1 MRRDWMDI
9 VLVCGLAASLAAPA
23 FSQDERLERAARGA
37 GQPESV
43 SDAAS
48 DASQDSL
55 DEPFVLGPFAQ
66 PIEITEFVAYV
77 AETLGINISRD
88 AALTGQ
94 IAFNTGVEITK
105 RDLLPLLDAR
115 LEDLGYTVVLD
126 SMGFYSIKKTA
137 DIRINPGEDPGATTR
152 FIPTPGVRPSALQ
165 RMISTQ
171 LGIAAQQG
179 NQSVPGVRISYEDEL
194 GMIVMTDS
202 PRRIAAVEALVE
214 AFLEQRNAL
223 ITETIKLDHI
233 SAPQAKARAAQLL
246 NAENTTRN
254 MFNQVNQGVDPN
266 MLNQGQTGSGSLAS
280 RLTVDPAGN
289 NLIFRGLPEEFEEIR
304 SIIEAVDKPSQLVA
318 VRYFTGTSTRA
329 IAENASKWGFG
340 EVDFTSTTDDSN
352 VQNFGFRNFQ
362 QQQQQ
367 LNGMAGQDQEEV
379 VGGSRMLADVGR
391 GVIIY
396 FATEQLHKQFDQLVK
411 QLGADDEEIVVQTY
425 KLEYADAEDVAD
437 ILQALIERT
446 RPQTEASAFLPRDG
460 GNNSQ
465 PRFVMTPNG
474 FQQQTE
480 SDASSPQGFN
490 PNPDTSFV
498 IADVG
503 NNQVVITAPR
513 QTQDEFAQL
522 IERIDLRRAQV
533 YIEATIVAVNDTDA
547 FRLAIESQFLDFN
560 ADGEGGGVRTNFGLS
575 SLDAFTNS
583 TAVATGLPGVTAALI
598 KDDYIPFIIHATKTD
613 TNSRV
618 VATPQLLVD
627 DNSEATVFT
636 SQEVP
641 YQTTSR
647 TDVSEV
653 TSFEFAEAKTELIV
667 TPQISAG
674 GTIRLDYGITLEDF
688 TGTALEGAPP
698 PKQSNSLTGESVTV
712 PSDST
717 VVIGGLVIESEGRSY
732 VRVPLLGDIPL
743 IGHLFGDERKD
754 GRKTTLYVF
763 LKPRVLRDPT
773 PNDIR
778 LLTEGPQAASG
789 LDSDV
794 PYLPPIVMK
803 STWKSEEPEALPVVD
818 DGTPRIG
825 LPSESNPNL
834 NQRELKRED
843 D

>member
-1 MRRDWMDI
+1 MDI
-9 VLVCGLAASLAAPA
+9 VLVCGLAVSLASPA
-23 FSQDERLERAARGA
+23 FSQDEALEAADQA
-37 GQPESV
+37 SGQPE
-43 SDAAS
+43 DAA
-48 DASQDSL
+48 DAGQDSL

-66 PIEITEFVAYV
+66 PIDITEFVAYV

-171 LGIAAQQG
+171 LGIAVQQG
-179 NQSVPGVRISYEDEL
+179 NQAVAGVRISYEDEL

-202 PRRIAAVEALVE
+202 PRRIAAVEALVG

-223 ITETIKLDHI
+223 ITETIELDHI
-233 SAPQAKARAAQLL
+233 SAPQAKARASQLL
-246 NAENTTRN
+246 NAESTARN
-254 MFNQVNQGVDPN
+254 VFNQVNQGVDPN
-266 MLNQGQTGSGSLAS
+266 SLGQNQTGSGSLAS

-289 NLIFRGLPEEFEEIR
+289 NLIFRGLPEEFDEIR

-318 VRYFTGTSTRA
+318 KRYFTGTSTRA

-340 EVDFTSTTDDSN
+340 EVDFTSTTDDN
-352 VQNFGFRNFQ
+352 NNQNFGFRNFQ

-367 LNGMAGQDQEEV
+367 GNAFGTGQDQEEV

-391 GVIIY
+391 GVIVY
-396 FATEQLHKQFDQLVK
+396 FATEQLHEQFADLVEK
-411 QLGADDEEIVVQTY
+411 LGADDEEIVVQTY
-425 KLEYADAEDVAD
+425 KLEYADAEEVAD
-437 ILQALIERT
+437 LLQALIERT

-460 GNNSQ
+460 GNNNQ
-465 PRFVMTPNG
+465 PRFVVTPNG
-474 FQQQTE
+474 FQPAE
-480 SDASSPQGFN
+480 VDAASPQGFN

-503 NNQVVITAPR
+503 NNQIVITAPR

-522 IERIDLRRAQV
+522 IQRIDLRRAQV
-533 YIEATIVAVNDTDA
+533 YIEATIVAVNDTDT
-547 FRLAIESQFLDFN
+547 FRLAIESQFLDLN
-560 ADGEGGGVRTNFGLS
+560 GSGEGGGVRTNFGLS
-575 SLDAFTNS
+575 SLDMFTNS

-598 KDDYIPFIIHATKTD
+598 KDDYIPFIITATKRD
-613 TNSRV
+613 ANSRV
-618 VATPQLLVD
+618 IATPQLLVD
-627 DNSEATVFT
+627 DNSEATVLT
-636 SQEVP
+636 SQNVP
-641 YQTTSR
+641 YQVTTT
-647 TDVSEV
+647 TDISQQ
-653 TSFEFAEAKTELIV
+653 TTFEFESAETKLTV

-674 GTIRLDYGITLEDF
+674 GTIRMDYDILLEAF
-688 TGTALEGAPP
+688 TDTAPVGSPP
-698 PKQSNSLTGESVTV
+698 PKQTNNITGESVTV

-717 VVIGGLVIESEGRSY
+717 VVIGGLVIDSNTDT
-732 VRVPLLGDIPL
+732 VLRVPLFGDIPL
-743 IGHLFGDERKD
+743 VGHLFRDTRKE
-754 GRKTTLYVF
+754 GAKTTLYVF
-763 LKPRVLRDPT
+763 LKPRVLREPT
-773 PNDIR
+773 LNDYR

-789 LDSDV
+789 LGSDI
-794 PYLPPIVMK
+794 PYLPPVVMR
-803 STWKSEEPEALPVVD
+803 STWKVEEPEDTPSLD
-818 DGTPRIG
+818 NGGPRIG
-825 LPSESNPNL
+825 LPSESNPNID
-834 NQRELKRED
+834 QRDLKRED